1 VLLIIQHLPEHL
13 HVTQDGLLMD
23 FVMIIITTWIA
34 FMMAE
39 TVVDVTSAQLG
50 VQNANALIPME
61 AEVEQL
67 AHKQRHA
74 MTSLDGLEITFVMT

>member
-1 VLLIIQHLPEHL
+1 MHA
-13 HVTQDGLLMD
+13 TQDGLLMD
-23 FVMIIITTWIA
+23 FVMILITTWIA
-34 FMMAE
+34 VMMVE
-39 TVVDVTSAQLG
+39 TVVDVTSTQRG

-74 MTSLDGLEITFVMT
+74 TRMYGLEITIVMT